1 MAPSTNP
8 ASGAR
13 RLPSAPVTTTSAPSA
28 ERQASQSAAGS
39 ALARLPPMVPRVRT
53 AR

>member
-1 MAPSTNP
+1 MAPRTNP
-8 ASGAR
+8 ASGDA
-13 RLPSAPVTTTSAPSA
+13 RLPSGPATTTSAPSA

-39 ALARLPPMVPRVRT
+39 AWARLPPMVPRVRT